1 MEIYKEMI
9 AAAQDF
15 ETLCNIVEQAA
26 DDMNI
31 TNADYCRVYDM
42 ATARDTVLASMGK

>member
-1 MEIYKEMI
+1 MDIYKEKI

-15 ETLCNIVEQAA
+15 EALCNIVEQAA

-31 TNADYCRVYDM
+31 TNEDYCAVYTLCVN
-42 ATARDTVLASMGK
+42 AAREL

>member
-1 MEIYKEMI
+1 MEIYKEKI
-9 AAAQDF
+9 ASAKDF

-31 TNADYCRVYDM
+31 TNEDYCTVYTLCVN
-42 ATARDTVLASMGK
+42 AAREL